1 MSGAFYQNEHLEG
14 HLNVIGVF
22 AIPQAKS
29 LPKVLL
35 QKLTTREIQIH
46 HAISPTMD
54 KLPME
59 KNGPPAGETH
69 ETPKST
75 LRPSHSKF
83 VSPLTTKMAD
93 PAASLELLKDIQSR

>member
-1 MSGAFYQNEHLEG
+1 M
-14 HLNVIGVF
+14 F

-54 KLPME
+54 KQPLE
-59 KNGPPAGETH
+59 RNGPPAGETH

-93 PAASLELLKDIQSR
+93 PAASLKLLKDIQSR